1 MNSFE
6 TTRNTLLSLSK
17 SKKDYNQA
25 ISEWDY
31 FGDFHDNEVSNATCQ
46 LCGQTNIRYEFQ
58 IVNRNNQNT
67 LLVGSECITKFGIT
81 VYDDYGNRIT
91 GYSAKARVS
100 SDRRKLVASA
110 KTQGVINA
118 LVTLMSKDKEFDFHK
133 FISYYQE
140 RGAFT
145 PKQLNLVM
153 WRLNKFRISHEKS
166 HFKLVMQR
174 DREKQ
179 QLLQMEEWQLNQI
192 KPCLS
197 PAQREWLE
205 RNGRAV

>member
-6 TTRNTLLSLSK
+6 TVKNTLLSLSK
-17 SKKDYNQA
+17 SKRDYDLA
-25 ISEWDY
+25 VSEWDY
-31 FGDFHDNEVSNATCQ
+31 FGDFHDNEVGNGTCQ
-46 LCGQTNIRYEFQ
+46 LCGQPNIRYEFQ

-91 GYSAKARVS
+91 GHSAKARVMG
-100 SDRRKLVASA
+100 DRRSLVASA

-118 LVTLMSKDKEFDFHK
+118 LISLASKDNEFDFHK

-145 PKQLNLVM
+145 PNQLTLVM

-179 QLLQMEEWQLNQI
+179 QLLRMEEWKLHQI
-192 KPCLS
+192 KACLS
-197 PAQREWLE
+197 GAQRGWLG
-205 RNGRAV
+205 RNGRAI